1 MRFSLESSDWNYFS
15 AIQVLAEA
23 LTESAAATKQAQSQQ
38 DIEQAKQRIN
48 KLIKQ
53 LSLFS
58 DQYSSI

>member
-1 MRFSLESSDWNYFS
+1 MPFLLDPSDWNYFS

-38 DIEQAKQRIN
+38 DIDQAKCRIN

-53 LSLFS
+53 ISLFS
-58 DQYSSI
+58 DQYSSL